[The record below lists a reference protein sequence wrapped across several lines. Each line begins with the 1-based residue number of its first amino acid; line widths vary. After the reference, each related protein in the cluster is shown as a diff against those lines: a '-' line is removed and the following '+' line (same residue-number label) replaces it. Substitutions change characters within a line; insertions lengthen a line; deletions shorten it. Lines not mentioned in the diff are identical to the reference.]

1 MKKLLA
7 LLFSIVILAV
17 FTACEITE
25 TADVV
30 AKDGDASARETT
42 VEAPGDETMSET
54 EESTTEAPETA
65 PPIKT
70 YPTGKY
76 KVGTDIPAGEYF
88 LKSTSTFGGYMCV
101 SSDSNGSDIL
111 ENAMFSTHHYVTV
124 EDGQFLELSRA
135 SAAAVQDVAET
146 FDAANLEEGM
156 YRVGTDIPAGEY
168 SLISASDFGGYV
180 CIYDNSGV
188 NRDIVSNN
196 MFEANDY
203 VTVTDG
209 QYLII
214 ERCTGSINQ

>member
-1 MKKLLA
+1 MKKLLV
-7 LLFSIVILAV
+7 LLFSIVMLAV
-17 FTACEITE
+17 FTACEVTE

-30 AKDGDASARETT
+30 VKDGDAAAQE
-42 VEAPGDETMSET
+42 
-54 EESTTEAPETA
+54 TTEAPETA
-65 PPIKT
+65 PPVKT
-70 YPTGKY
+70 YSAGKY

-111 ENAMFSTHHYVTV
+111 ENEMFSTHHYVTV

-135 SAAAVQDVAET
+135 SAVSVNDIAET

-156 YRVGTDIPAGEY
+156 YRVGIDIPAGEY
-168 SLISASDFGGYV
+168 SLTSASEFGGYV
-180 CIYDNSGV
+180 CIYDNSGA
-188 NRDIVSNN
+188 NRNIVSNN

-214 ERCTGSINQ
+214 ERCTGSMNQ